1 MESLVAFP
9 WNRWSP
15 CSGFRMVLRATPS
28 VRPISRALT
37 PSRASRSICRICR
50 MVSSLLAGIPDS
62 SVIEEPGCLRGLT
75 RGETLQ
81 VAGD

>member
-1 MESLVAFP
+1 
-9 WNRWSP
+9 
-15 CSGFRMVLRATPS
+15 
-28 VRPISRALT
+28 
-37 PSRASRSICRICR
+37 

-75 RGETLQ
+75 QGETLQ